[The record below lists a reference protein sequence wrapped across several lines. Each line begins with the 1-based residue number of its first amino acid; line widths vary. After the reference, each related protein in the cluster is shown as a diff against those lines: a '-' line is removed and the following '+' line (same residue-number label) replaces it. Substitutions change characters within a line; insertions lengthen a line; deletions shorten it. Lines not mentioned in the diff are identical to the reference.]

1 MSMQIKSLIIY
12 SRDGEVRELPFKLGA
27 VNIITGKSSTGKS
40 AIIEIVEFCLGRSSF
55 NVPEGV
61 IRDTVSWYGVI
72 YQVHDT
78 QVLIAKPAPAAE
90 RISQSRVY
98 FEEGVSVSPPP
109 FEKLVPNSDDKA
121 VIQALSRLVGVSPN
135 LNVPE
140 GRQSREPLEATIR
153 HASFYLYQDQ
163 SVIANKHVLFHRQ
176 MEDFMPQAIKDTLP
190 YFLGAVREDR
200 LKLEQEAKN
209 ARRELKLAE
218 REFAEAQYIGADKAR
233 RGQSLLA
240 EAQQVGLIAED
251 FVAADAQAVG
261 AALKKVVKWRP
272 QMAVPVVDDR
282 LPKLRR
288 ELIQV
293 RREFADNQE
302 RIEAGESFA
311 REATGYSTEATQQ
324 LMRLESIYLF
334 GAQSGRSELCP
345 LCSSV
350 VSEPSPKIS
359 VINQMLQRLKD
370 NLDTAQRE
378 RPRLREHLHKL
389 KEKREAI
396 RARIKEREIAIEAIL
411 EEEEAAR
418 GLRDSNARVAR
429 VVGRVS
435 LYLESVRFLEETS
448 GLKAQIAKL
457 KSRVSYYEHLLD
469 TTEEEDMRAS
479 ILNRIGLEMTDL
491 ARKLDLEHSEY
502 PYRFDLS
509 KLSVIA
515 DRPERPIP
523 MERIGGAENW
533 LGCHLIAHLAIHK
546 HFVQQKRPVPNFL
559 ILDQPTQVYFPSVE
573 RYRAMEG
580 KASDLETSDADIAAV
595 RRMFDLLFNVCKAF
609 SPDLQIIVLEHANLD
624 EDRFQNALVEQPWTE
639 GRALVPGGWL
649 HK

>member
-1 MSMQIKSLIIY
+1 MQIKSLIIY
-12 SRDGEVRELPFKLGA
+12 SRHGEVREVPFKLGA

-72 YQVHDT
+72 YQIHDT
-78 QVLIAKPAPAAE
+78 QVLVAKPAPVGNK
-90 RISQSRVY
+90 IFQSRVY
-98 FEEGVSVSPPP
+98 FEEGVSVTAPP
-109 FEKLVPNSDDKA
+109 FDKLVPNSNDGA
-121 VIQALSRLVGVSPN
+121 VIQALSRLVGISPN

-140 GRQSREPLEATIR
+140 RGQSREPLEATIQ

-163 SVIANKHVLFHRQ
+163 SVIASKHVLFHRQ
-176 MEDFMPQAIKDTLP
+176 MEDFIPQAIKDTLP

-218 REFAEAQYIGADKAR
+218 REFAEAQYIGGDKAR

-240 EAQQVGLIAED
+240 EAQQVGLIPED
-251 FVAADAQAVG
+251 FVAADGQAVG

-272 QMAVPVVDDR
+272 RTAVPVVDDR
-282 LPKLRR
+282 LPKVRQELIQLRR
-288 ELIQV
+288 EFG
-293 RREFADNQE
+293 ENQE

-311 REATGYSTEATQQ
+311 REAKGYSTEASEQ
-324 LMRLESIYLF
+324 LMRLESIHLF
-334 GAQSGRSELCP
+334 GEQTGRSELCP
-345 LCSSV
+345 LCSAV
-350 VSEPSPKIS
+350 LSEPSPKMA
-359 VINQMLQRLKD
+359 VINRRLQRLKD

-396 RARIKEREIAIEAIL
+396 RAGIKERELAVEAIL
-411 EEEEAAR
+411 EEEKASKR
-418 GLRDSNARVAR
+418 LRDSNARVAR

-435 LYLESVRFLEETS
+435 LYLESVSFLGETS
-448 GLKAQIAKL
+448 GLKAQLAKL

-469 TTEEEDMRAS
+469 TSEEEDMRAS

-502 PYRFDLS
+502 PYRFDLR

-523 MERIGGAENW
+523 MDRIGGAENW

-546 HFVQQKRPVPNFL
+546 HFVKQKRPVPNLL
-559 ILDQPTQVYFPSVE
+559 ILDQPSQVYFPSVE

-580 KASDLETSDADIAAV
+580 KASDLEASDADIRAV
-595 RRMFDLLFNVCKAF
+595 RRMFGVLFEVCKSV
-609 SPDLQIIVLEHANLD
+609 SPDLQIIILEHANLD
-624 EDRFQNALVEQPWTE
+624 QAEFQSALVEEPWTE
-639 GRALVPGGWL
+639 GRALVPEGWL
-649 HK
+649 KE